1 MQDLIQQYDQPNGM
15 YQVSLNKGMLIA
27 PTGPGQATGGV
38 SIQRMNRRLL
48 ASDESSKTAEHN
60 LFKFFFA
67 FKTSMYNTKKQKIE
81 SIEVLEIPVNK
92 VPVTN
97 YATFYPGTAVS
108 TDVPVALLGI
118 VENFDAYEL
127 YGKKWGNSDYGGFV
141 EPAFKISYDPHVD
154 NWLEDFSRDLYDMP
168 DDEEWEQMVIKDEFG
183 VPIEW
188 TVDRPTPD
196 WEDYIP
202 SVDDWDPHR
211 HKNKWYPFG
220 KREFPTAFQIWN
232 ESYGEPTLE
241 FYKGSIAHGSID
253 WKGENVVL
261 PDGPLSAE
269 EVLDAMDAAPTPPS
283 GNLNQFQMN
292 TGQTPPSAGNPQ
304 YANPALPK
312 RIAVID
318 YTEWLTMRDYYLF
331 RKHIHDRNLELLPS
345 PSDPEHNEYHDL
357 IFVPIEYYLQKEM
370 YYKNRPGGQFRFE
383 IEGVEFPYDVPE
395 LNEEGGISSEY

>member
-1 MQDLIQQYDQPNGM
+1 
-15 YQVSLNKGMLIA
+15 
-27 PTGPGQATGGV
+27 
-38 SIQRMNRRLL
+38 
-48 ASDESSKTAEHN
+48 
-60 LFKFFFA
+60 
-67 FKTSMYNTKKQKIE
+67 
-81 SIEVLEIPVNK
+81 
-92 VPVTN
+92 
-97 YATFYPGTAVS
+97 
-108 TDVPVALLGI
+108 
-118 VENFDAYEL
+118 
-127 YGKKWGNSDYGGFV
+127 
-141 EPAFKISYDPHVD
+141 
-154 NWLEDFSRDLYDMP
+154 
-168 DDEEWEQMVIKDEFG
+168 
-183 VPIEW
+183 
-188 TVDRPTPD
+188 
-196 WEDYIP
+196 
-202 SVDDWDPHR
+202 
-211 HKNKWYPFG
+211 WYPFG

-357 IFVPIEYYLQKEM
+357 IFVPIEYRSEEHTSELQSRENLVCRLLLEKK
-370 YYKNRPGGQFRFE
+370 KNK
-383 IEGVEFPYDVPE
+383 
-395 LNEEGGISSEY
+395 